1 MWLFNATGQ
10 DIFLYFLQNLS
21 TTEQHTGYLFTYL
34 LIPDE
39 NRVSI
44 NQEIVVLCRLSGA
57 QKRAWFNKNLLNNA
71 VYSNMDE
78 LRKCH
83 MSEVSLTEKEKYHL

>member
-10 DIFLYFLQNLS
+10 DVFLYFLQNLS

-57 QKRAWFNKNLLNNA
+57 QKRAWFNKKLLNNA
-71 VYSNMDE
+71 FYSNMDE

-83 MSEVSLTEKEKYHL
+83 MSEVSQAEKEKYHL